1 MSVVYLAEDDRLHRK
16 VALKLL
22 SAELS
27 GDADFRDRFNRESRL
42 AASIDHPNVVP
53 IYEAGDADGLL
64 FIAMR
69 YVGGTDL
76 AELLK
81 REGSLDPART
91 ARIVEQIAEALE
103 AAHERHLVHRDV
115 KPANVL
121 VTEGRGGREHV
132 YLSDFGITR
141 RIEAG
146 TQLTATSQ
154 MLGTVEYVAPE
165 QIRGGQVD
173 GRADIYSLGCLL
185 YECLTG
191 EPPFVRDS
199 EVAVIYASCP
209 GTTPPALG
217 STPRPASR
225 NRRRDH
231 QGHGEEAL
239 PQIPTRGRTGG
250 RPRPPR

>member
-1 MSVVYLAEDDRLHRK
+1 MDPRIGSMVAGYRVESLLGRGGMSVVYLAEDDRLHRK

-27 GDADFRDRFNRESRL
+27 GDAEFRDRFNRESRL

-121 VTEGRGGREHV
+121 VTGGRGGPEHV

-146 TQLTATSQ
+146 TQLTAT
-154 MLGTVEYVAPE
+154 GPVAGHGRIRRPRADPGRPGGRKGRHLLAGVPSVRMPHRRAALRPRL
-165 QIRGGQVD
+165 RGGRHLRFMSRNHPPGPRID
-173 GRADIYSLGCLL
+173 APTCL
-185 YECLTG
+185 
-191 EPPFVRDS
+191 
-199 EVAVIYASCP
+199 AK
-209 GTTPPALG
+209 
-217 STPRPASR
+217 STP
-225 NRRRDH
+225 
-231 QGHGEEAL
+231 
-239 PQIPTRGRTGG
+239 
-250 RPRPPR
+250 